1 MTSSP
6 QNNDEIYKGLD
17 EVYERKEK
25 YGQVATDG
33 RGNTASISSFY
44 VTPLRE
50 LHDKEQKIKE

>member
-6 QNNDEIYKGLD
+6 QNNDEIYEGLN
-17 EVYERKEK
+17 EVSKRKEK
-25 YGQVATDG
+25 YGQSATDG
-33 RGNTASISSFY
+33 GSNTASISSFY